1 MVIKMMTSENDKSH
15 GGLMMRLGAIA
26 FGLGTLIYSGL
37 EFVHFFETPF
47 NCSRC
52 RAVLKFK
59 IPIILFC
66 GRWSVLAA
74 VNPILQMVFTFM
86 QMYYV
91 FMHSKLNINK
101 NQMLAK
107 FGLMHLIATNCCIW
121 LRTLVKAVALLAHEK
136 SGTFFFLWFCHFFMY
151 LLSCSSCSCCPDYN
165 IFERLLV
172 LSRDRHA
179 AVQESM
185 REITETDEFEKLVG
199 AGGNQIILRKYFDI
213 LAVFLAAKA
222 SQ

>member
-1 MVIKMMTSENDKSH
+1 
-15 GGLMMRLGAIA
+15 
-26 FGLGTLIYSGL
+26 
-37 EFVHFFETPF
+37 
-47 NCSRC
+47 
-52 RAVLKFK
+52 
-59 IPIILFC
+59 
-66 GRWSVLAA
+66 
-74 VNPILQMVFTFM
+74 
-86 QMYYV
+86 
-91 FMHSKLNINK
+91 
-101 NQMLAK
+101 MLAK

-179 AVQESM
+179 AAQESM

-213 LAVFLAAKA
+213 LAVFFGCKSIPISL
-222 SQ
+222 SQLVFCSIKNKIIELKNHTESYSLERSQNFPFPAHCLRRSKTGRETSKMFTFYV